1 MANLWTDEASD
12 LAASLWR
19 EGLTG
24 SQIASALG
32 ERGVKVSRNS
42 VLGKLFRMGL
52 VGASTIKRDTS
63 LVSKRNCQRLRAQAK
78 EARRLV
84 ACEKPRPATV
94 KASPFERALDAAV
107 AVEPLNVPFG
117 ELQPFMCRAV
127 TDPTRFAQRFCG
139 HVRAG
144 ASPYCETHAVRFRA
158 QVAPPSEQGRAA

>member
-1 MANLWTDEASD
+1 MGNLWTDEAAD

-19 EGLTG
+19 EGFTG
-24 SQIASALG
+24 GQIASALG
-32 ERGVKVSRNS
+32 AHGVKVSRNS

-63 LVSKRNCQRLRAQAK
+63 LVSKRNGRMRAQAK
-78 EARRLV
+78 ELRKLV

-94 KASPFERALDAAV
+94 KARPQAV
-107 AVEPLNVPFG
+107 RPSVEAEALNVPFV

-127 TDPTRFAQRFCG
+127 TDPTRFEQRFCG
-139 HVRAG
+139 HVRAD

-158 QVAPPSEQGRAA
+158 QVVVTAQGR

>member
-1 MANLWTDEASD
+1 MANQWTDEASD

-19 EGLTG
+19 QGFTG
-24 SQIASALG
+24 GQIASALG

-63 LVSKRNCQRLRAQAK
+63 LVGKRNCQRLRAQQK

-94 KASPFERALDAAV
+94 KAKPQAV
-107 AVEPLNVPFG
+107 RPSVEAEALNVPFG
-117 ELQPFMCRAV
+117 ELQPYMCRAV

-139 HVRAG
+139 HVRAD
-144 ASPYCETHAVRFRA
+144 ASPYCETHAARFRA
-158 QVAPPSEQGRAA
+158 QVVLTAQGR